1 MRANCWSV
9 GLHAITLDGVT
20 KTLPNVSPGSR
31 GDHMTRMTSGLLEC
45 LFDSD
50 VMELLLLMAQRTAQV
65 CPTVLDS
72 N

>member
-1 MRANCWSV
+1 
-9 GLHAITLDGVT
+9 
-20 KTLPNVSPGSR
+20 
-31 GDHMTRMTSGLLEC
+31 MTRMTSGLLEC